1 MKTQNE
7 TFKGAKVLYISVYSI
22 TKIKIRAVSR
32 FYDLN
37 KKDIK
42 DWREKKNVDI
52 FTQFLRDKGLKAHEV
67 LEEVRMSNPIHIL
80 ICLGKKKKLKY
91 FANSSSHLFDHQFMT
106 STDEINRRPFLKSIV
121 VSANP

>member
-80 ICLGKKKKLKY
+80 IVPREEKE
-91 FANSSSHLFDHQFMT
+91 A
-106 STDEINRRPFLKSIV
+106 EIFRK
-121 VSANP
+121 